1 MYIIALIPCR
11 SGSKGLPNKN
21 IKNYNGL
28 PLIAHSILLAKKC
41 KFFNKVYV
49 TTDSLKYQD
58 IALQYGANILDLRP
72 KEISDDLSPDIDFFK
87 HFIQWTIQNN
97 LKIPDIIVHL
107 RPTYPNRTLELLN
120 DCIIQFLNNYE
131 NYDSLRTI
139 VPIKKS
145 PYKMYYIE
153 KNNLIPYFKNKDQF
167 LEPFNQARQYFPDTY
182 LHNGCIDIIKTKIIH
197 ENLLSGQNILPYI
210 MNDMD
215 DIDDLEDFCKSENKL
230 LHDI

>member
-49 TTDSLKYQD
+49 TTDSKKYQD
-58 IALQYGANILDLRP
+58 IALQYGANILDVRP

-120 DCIIQFLNNYE
+120 DCMIQFLNNYE
-131 NYDSLRTI
+131 NYDSLRTV

-153 KNNLIPYFKNKDQF
+153 KNNLIPYFKKNNQF
-167 LEPFNQARQYFPDTY
+167 IEPFNQARQYFPDTY
-182 LHNGCIDIIKTKIIH
+182 LHNGCIDIVKTKIIN
-197 ENLLSGQNILPYI
+197 ENVLSGQNILPYI
-210 MNDMD
+210 MNDID

-230 LHDI
+230 LNNG